1 MKQTAVVMVL
11 AFASVT
17 SKTAL
22 TVAEATAFS
31 QAPLAD
37 ASGNLSCWT

>member
-1 MKQTAVVMVL
+1 MKQIAILMVL

-17 SKTAL
+17 GMAAL

-37 ASGNLSCWT
+37 ASGSFGQ